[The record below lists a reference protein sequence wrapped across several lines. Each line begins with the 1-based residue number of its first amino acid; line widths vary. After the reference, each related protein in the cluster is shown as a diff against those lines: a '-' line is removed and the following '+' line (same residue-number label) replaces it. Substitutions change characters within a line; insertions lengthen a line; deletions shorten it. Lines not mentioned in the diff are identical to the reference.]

1 MKEVITMQPS
11 NMSSN
16 SDRNTRVILLRH
28 GQSTYNAL
36 GLYQGSSDPPTLTD
50 LGCHQAYLAGQF
62 LKGVEIDAIYSSPL
76 RRAQD
81 TAIAVH
87 QALDYPHT
95 IGISSL
101 LRETELPAWQGMPFQ
116 QVKEKFPE
124 EYRSWKQNPHEFQ
137 MEIPMKNLS
146 IRGAVDSSRIATAN
160 SQAQVLNRQY
170 CYPAQDLY
178 ARVQQ
183 FWQQILPCHMGQ
195 TILVVSHGGTN
206 RALVSTALGVKSDRY
221 HTIEQSNCAVSILNF
236 PNGRLESGT
245 LEVMNYATHVDENPI
260 KLKPT
265 SGGWRLL
272 LMSAETNHPEQIQRI
287 EQLLK
292 DIEIDLSMSGD
303 PDNSRSIVAQILKEH
318 PIVPQLEVRRAD
330 FAQLWQQSM
339 SARAN
344 MDSDQ
349 LHTCLVVASDRT
361 LQSFIGQVLN
371 LDPKQCQRLKIKPG
385 TVSSIYYPDTELPP
399 ILQTMNLQ

>member
-1 MKEVITMQPS
+1 MQLH
-11 NMSSN
+11 NMHSQN
-16 SDRNTRVILLRH
+16 DQHTRVILLRH

-36 GLYQGSSDPPTLTD
+36 GLYQGSSDRPTLTD

-87 QALDYPHT
+87 QALDYPHA

-101 LRETELPAWQGMPFQ
+101 LRETDLPAWQGMPFQ
-116 QVKEKFPE
+116 QVKEQFPE
-124 EYRSWKQNPHEFQ
+124 EYRAWKQNPHRFQ
-137 MEIPMKNLS
+137 MEIPAEDRLVQV
-146 IRGAVDSSRIATAN
+146 AVDNSRFAPAN
-160 SQAQVLNRQY
+160 SQTQVLPRQY

-178 ARVQQ
+178 DRVQQ
-183 FWQQILPCHMGQ
+183 FWQQILPRHIGE

-206 RALVSTALGVKSDRY
+206 RALISTALGVKSDRY
-221 HTIEQSNCAVSILNF
+221 HTIEQSNCAVSILSF
-236 PNGRLESGT
+236 PDGQLESGK
-245 LEVMNYATHVDENPI
+245 LEVMNYATHVGENPI
-260 KLKPT
+260 NLKQG
-265 SGGWRLL
+265 SSGWRLL
-272 LMSAETNHPEQIQRI
+272 LVPAEAKNPEQIQRLSA
-287 EQLLK
+287 LLK
-292 DIEIDLSMSGD
+292 DVEINLSMSGD
-303 PDNSRSIVAQILKEH
+303 PDNSRSVVAQILKGH
-318 PIVPQLEVRRAD
+318 PVVPQLEVRRED

-344 MDSDQ
+344 MDSAQ
-349 LHTCLVVASDRT
+349 LLTCLVVASDRT

-371 LDPKQCQRLKIKPG
+371 LNPEQCQRLQIKPG